1 MAKIKAIKS
10 YKLVSGETRYKF
22 KIYLGTTSTGKRIE
36 TTRRGFKT
44 ITAATNEY
52 LRLKIKFKEGYRPE
66 KRHLVIFIMNGYQ
79 VIENPLSL
87 RPIIK
92 QNNFS

>member
-52 LRLKIKFKEGYRPE
+52 LRLK
-66 KRHLVIFIMNGYQ
+66 
-79 VIENPLSL
+79 
-87 RPIIK
+87 
-92 QNNFS
+92 